1 MCVGLLLVLAA
12 CTASASLDAAEN
24 LAPIALGQDPAPTE
38 GTQADPGTSTQTE
51 LATPTE
57 VPVDE
62 CLECHLDKQRLID
75 TAEPELV
82 LESESEG
89 EG

>member
-1 MCVGLLLVLAA
+1 MGLLLILAA
-12 CTASASLDAAEN
+12 CTASASLEASEN
-24 LAPIALGQDPAPTE
+24 LAPIALVQDPAPTE
-38 GTQADPGTSTQTE
+38 DTQADPGTTTQVE

-57 VPVDE
+57 APVDE

-75 TAEPELV
+75 TAEPEV
-82 LESESEG
+82 VVESESEG

>member
-1 MCVGLLLVLAA
+1 MCVGLILLLAA
-12 CTASASLDAAEN
+12 CTATASLETTGE
-24 LAPIALGQDPAPTE
+24 LPVALEQVP
-38 GTQADPGTSTQTE
+38 TSTAEMQPTLEATSMTE

-57 VPVDE
+57 APIDE

-75 TAEPELV
+75 TAEPEV
-82 LESESEG
+82 VVESESEG